1 MSLSISALFSI
12 FVLYF
17 RHMGDYKSNISS
29 IDRVLWDIVHS
40 VESSN
45 DISLIAKEPVASY
58 GSVMNDR
65 FRLSSILQAGFR
77 YTLFERL
84 MSLMP
89 FNLSDWSDIL
99 DMAPKTMARYKAD
112 DKSFRPIHA
121 EKIIDMAKVT
131 EAGLTFFEDMA
142 DFKVWLRTPSMAFN
156 KKAPMDLITDG
167 YGRSLVLDQLVRM
180 EHGIF
185 I

>member
-1 MSLSISALFSI
+1 MS
-12 FVLYF
+12 YNF
-17 RHMGDYKSNISS
+17 RLMVDYKSNLSS
-29 IDRVLWDIVHS
+29 INQTLWDIVHS
-40 VESSN
+40 VESSAA
-45 DISLIAKEPVASY
+45 SGMIAKEPVASY

-112 DKSFRPIHA
+112 DKTFRPIHA
-121 EKIIDMAKVT
+121 EKI
-131 EAGLTFFEDMA
+131 
-142 DFKVWLRTPSMAFN
+142 P
-156 KKAPMDLITDG
+156 KKADSAIKRGTEMAIAPKRGVT
-167 YGRSLVLDQLVRM
+167 R
-180 EHGIF
+180 
-185 I
+185 